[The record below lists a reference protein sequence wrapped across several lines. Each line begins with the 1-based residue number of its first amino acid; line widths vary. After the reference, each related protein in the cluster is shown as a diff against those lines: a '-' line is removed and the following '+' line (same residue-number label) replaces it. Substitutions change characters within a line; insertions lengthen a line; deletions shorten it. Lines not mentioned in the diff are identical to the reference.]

1 MDGWLLPSPCPR
13 AGRGG
18 PTSWLS
24 SREPA
29 EGCTLEE
36 GRGAVGRCG
45 QGWLSLRARQCYESC
60 LHLESFDLPKK
71 LAGKFYS
78 YSPSGLQEA
87 EALGLRGG
95 DLPGF

>member
-1 MDGWLLPSPCPR
+1 MDGYSHPHVPGQGVEGPHPDSP
-13 AGRGG
+13 AGSQGR
-18 PTSWLS
+18 
-24 SREPA
+24 
-29 EGCTLEE
+29 GCTLEE